1 MTPNKAIEIVD
12 RLKPNSYGD
21 EDKLRWI
28 NELDGMVKRLVFG
41 WDDRYK
47 AQLEAQYESGVLT
60 KEQYDEFINKT
71 KPYVYPD
78 DMNTELLVADPF
90 DDVYTLFL
98 EAKID
103 YYNREYGNYNNS
115 AMMFEAQFS
124 EYRKDYIRNH
134 RAKE

>member
-12 RLKPNSYGD
+12 KLKLNSYSE

-28 NELDGMVKRLVFG
+28 NELEGMAQRLVFQE
-41 WDDRYK
+41 D
-47 AQLEAQYESGVLT
+47 EIMQYA
-60 KEQYDEFINKT
+60 
-71 KPYVYPD
+71 YPD
-78 DMNTELLVADPF
+78 DMDKELLITAPY

-115 AMMFEAQFS
+115 AMMFEAQYNEFK
-124 EYRKDYIRNH
+124 KDYIRKH
-134 RAKE
+134 QARG